1 MKLLYEASAETQRC
15 AVMDSE
21 DMESGEDPSSVEAD
35 PRAKSRARVGA
46 NKARSEGLLR
56 EERNSSDQEG
66 SRSVLSELAA
76 SNPGVVASLLGR
88 VRYPVPGDSRKRARE
103 DSRSDSD

>member
-1 MKLLYEASAETQRC
+1 
-15 AVMDSE
+15 
-21 DMESGEDPSSVEAD
+21 MESGEDPSSVEAD

-76 SNPGVVASLLGR
+76 SNPGVASLLGR